1 MKTFKIILLCII
13 PILGIYAM
21 NKIQFAEKLVIML
34 PGRAPVRGP
43 GGPQA
48 PPPQM
53 EQAGPQAPPPQMEQV
68 GPQATLEDAER
79 EIRPDQEAEQ
89 GEPQASVA
97 QGESVRQGPPA
108 GPGPEEQSKWKVRIN
123 FNRGIKTI
131 GLLTLIMASIIE
143 FTYIAD
149 RLIRRKPLL

>member
-1 MKTFKIILLCII
+1 MKTIKIILLCII

-43 GGPQA
+43 GGPPA
-48 PPPQM
+48 PLPQM
-53 EQAGPQAPPPQMEQV
+53 EQGEPQAPPPQMEQ
-68 GPQATLEDAER
+68 
-79 EIRPDQEAEQ
+79 
-89 GEPQASVA
+89 GEPQASVT

>member
-1 MKTFKIILLCII
+1 MKTIKIILLCII

-43 GGPQA
+43 GGPPA

-53 EQAGPQAPPPQMEQV
+53 
-68 GPQATLEDAER
+68 
-79 EIRPDQEAEQ
+79 EQ
-89 GEPQASVA
+89 GEPQASVT